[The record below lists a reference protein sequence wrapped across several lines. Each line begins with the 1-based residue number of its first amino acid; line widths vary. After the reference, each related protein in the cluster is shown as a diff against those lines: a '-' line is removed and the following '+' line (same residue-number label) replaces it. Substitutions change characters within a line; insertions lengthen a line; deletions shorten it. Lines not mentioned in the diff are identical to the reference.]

1 MWTGAQRA
9 AGWCE
14 AAERNHGTRP
24 GASVRTPGRK
34 VGADGIHRYMERI

>member
-14 AAERNHGTRP
+14 AAEGNHGTRL
-24 GASVRTPGRK
+24 GVAVRTPERK